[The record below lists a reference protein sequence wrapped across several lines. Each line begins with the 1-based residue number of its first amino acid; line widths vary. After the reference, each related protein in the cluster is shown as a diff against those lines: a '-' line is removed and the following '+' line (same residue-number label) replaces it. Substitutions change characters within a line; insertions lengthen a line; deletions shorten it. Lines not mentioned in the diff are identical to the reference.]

1 MRPLVIAALSLGLA
15 SPALADWQ
23 ATLDAARG
31 QTVYWNAWGGDAR
44 TNAFIEWVG
53 EQTEARYGVK
63 VEQVKL
69 TDTADAVTRVIA
81 EKAAEMIR
89 QEARAALIA

>member
-1 MRPLVIAALSLGLA
+1 MRLISTLSILMTLA
-15 SPALADWQ
+15 GAPAMADWQ

-53 EQTEARYGVK
+53 EQTEERYGVAITH
-63 VEQVKL
+63 VRL
-69 TDTADAVTRVIA
+69 SDTAEAVTRVIS
-81 EKAAEMIR
+81 E
-89 QEARAALIA
+89 RAAGRDSGG